1 MYLNWPEEVEMLE
14 GHAFPIESRLLLR
27 MLNKIPGKQ
36 FDIYLVNE
44 MLQRAKKAF
53 EENGRMGEPDIAIEE
68 GDEEAKMA
76 LEEDNRRLARRC

>member
-1 MYLNWPEEVEMLE
+1 MLE

-68 GDEEAKMA
+68 GGKDGPRRRQQTFSKKM
-76 LEEDNRRLARRC
+76 LGSRLWGGFFS